1 MSNTRYY
8 EVGKVVNTH
17 GIKGELKIHSVT
29 DFPEERY
36 RKGSK
41 LFLFH
46 DNLPQPLTVTVE
58 TARLQKNTY
67 IVKFKEYADIN
78 QVEKYKGGSLKV
90 PEDERIPLE
99 EDEFYY
105 DDIIGCEVWT
115 DEGELLGS
123 VKEIITTGANDVWVV
138 KMQNG
143 KDVLLPYIED
153 CILEVDVPNRKITA
167 HVMEGLI

>member
-1 MSNTRYY
+1 MTARYY
-8 EVGKVVNTH
+8 DVGKIVNTH

-46 DNLPQPLTVTVE
+46 DSLPEPLLVTVE
-58 TARLQKNTY
+58 TARLHKNTY
-67 IVKFKEYADIN
+67 IVKFKEYGNIN
-78 QVEKYKGGSLKV
+78 DVEKYKGGALKV
-90 PEDERIPLE
+90 PEDQRIDLE

-115 DEGELLGS
+115 DEGNKLGV
-123 VKEIITTGANDVWVV
+123 VKEIITTGANDVWTVETEE
-138 KMQNG
+138 G
-143 KDVLLPYIED
+143 KEVLLPFIEE
-153 CILEVDVPNRKITA
+153 CILEVDIPNQKVTA
-167 HVMEGLI
+167 HIMEGLI